1 MKENSLI
8 TYFKESFAE
17 MRQVTWPTKNQAIR
31 LSLIVLIFSVIAAV
45 LVGALVASMYLRYRS
60 LLKDEQTVKYLL
72 EDEKA

>member
-45 LVGALVASMYLRYRS
+45 LVGAIDLIFSYGYQE
-60 LLKDEQTVKYLL
+60 LLKIV
-72 EDEKA
+72 